1 MKKKLSIIFICALA
15 LGLAVCVTGCRDKS
29 SSSAEESVVN
39 PINLLISI
47 DYPGKAN
54 KPDLENF
61 KFKAEEDSSVLE
73 ATELYCNIS
82 EIQLLVDTTNNE
94 VQGINGIN
102 NGELKKN
109 YVWKYKINGKEVS
122 DNPQDY
128 DLKDGDNIIWY
139 YTKNN

>member
-1 MKKKLSIIFICALA
+1 IFICALA

-102 NGELKKN
+102 NGELKKK

-139 YTKNN
+139 YTKK

>member
-1 MKKKLSIIFICALA
+1 MKKKFSIIFICALV

-102 NGELKKN
+102 NGELKKK

-139 YTKNN
+139 YTKK

>member
-1 MKKKLSIIFICALA
+1 MKKKFSIIFICALA

-102 NGELKKN
+102 NGELKKK

-139 YTKNN
+139 YTKK

>member
-1 MKKKLSIIFICALA
+1 MKKKFSIIFICALA

-102 NGELKKN
+102 NGELKKK

-139 YTKNN
+139 YAKK

>member
-1 MKKKLSIIFICALA
+1 M
-15 LGLAVCVTGCRDKS
+15 
-29 SSSAEESVVN
+29 
-39 PINLLISI
+39 
-47 DYPGKAN
+47 
-54 KPDLENF
+54 
-61 KFKAEEDSSVLE
+61 LE

-139 YTKNN
+139 YTKK